1 MFVFVCVCACVYFFR
16 YYAIC
21 CQPLVYRHKMTPVR
35 VAVML
40 SGCWLI
46 PTFISF
52 LPIMQSWNAI
62 GIEDIVSPQL
72 LRPEIKERAESDTEK
87 SWKKQLLVHVLFIS
101 KDGGDSS
108 VRVNAALI
116 CPS

>member
-1 MFVFVCVCACVYFFR
+1 MSHLALTPNINTSTSIGMFVCVYYSR

-62 GIEDIVSPQL
+62 GIEDIVSPH
-72 LRPEIKERAESDTEK
+72 S
-87 SWKKQLLVHVLFIS
+87 
-101 KDGGDSS
+101 
-108 VRVNAALI
+108 
-116 CPS
+116 

>member
-1 MFVFVCVCACVYFFR
+1 MNPGLIVCVCDCR

-52 LPIMQSWNAI
+52 LPIMQSWNTI
-62 GIEDIVSPQL
+62 GIEDIVSRLPADL
-72 LRPEIKERAESDTEK
+72 GTRRPSR
-87 SWKKQLLVHVLFIS
+87 VFCR
-101 KDGGDSS
+101 DS
-108 VRVNAALI
+108 R
-116 CPS
+116 P

>member
-1 MFVFVCVCACVYFFR
+1 MQLVCLYYSR

-62 GIEDIVSPQL
+62 GIEDIVSPQW
-72 LRPEIKERAESDTEK
+72 LRSDIKEGSRDDTVITVPHQQNTLNILTK
-87 SWKKQLLVHVLFIS
+87 
-101 KDGGDSS
+101 
-108 VRVNAALI
+108 
-116 CPS
+116 

>member
-1 MFVFVCVCACVYFFR
+1 MFLSR

-62 GIEDIVSPQL
+62 GIEDVVSAQYL
-72 LRPEIKERAESDTEK
+72 KSEIEQFDTWKSSCSRPPS
-87 SWKKQLLVHVLFIS
+87 
-101 KDGGDSS
+101 
-108 VRVNAALI
+108 NA
-116 CPS
+116 

>member
-1 MFVFVCVCACVYFFR
+1 MWDCR

-35 VAVML
+35 VAAML

-52 LPIMQSWNAI
+52 LPIMQSWNTI
-62 GIEDIVSPQL
+62 GIEDIVSR
-72 LRPEIKERAESDTEK
+72 LRPSSESQEPPEVSAETVGDGKKFFVSNNMFDPLNKE
-87 SWKKQLLVHVLFIS
+87 VI
-101 KDGGDSS
+101 
-108 VRVNAALI
+108 
-116 CPS
+116 P

>member
-1 MFVFVCVCACVYFFR
+1 MTVLVCSKCASLYVYYSR

-21 CQPLVYRHKMTPVR
+21 CQPLVYRHKMTPLR

-40 SGCWLI
+40 SGCWII

-62 GIEDIVSPQL
+62 GIEDIVSL
-72 LRPEIKERAESDTEK
+72 L
-87 SWKKQLLVHVLFIS
+87 
-101 KDGGDSS
+101 
-108 VRVNAALI
+108 
-116 CPS
+116 

>member
-1 MFVFVCVCACVYFFR
+1 MFVSHCR

-35 VAVML
+35 VAAML

-62 GIEDIVSPQL
+62 GIEDIVS
-72 LRPEIKERAESDTEK
+72 
-87 SWKKQLLVHVLFIS
+87 
-101 KDGGDSS
+101 
-108 VRVNAALI
+108 ALELTREMR
-116 CPS
+116 CVYFTVQS

>member
-1 MFVFVCVCACVYFFR
+1 MNEREILNLIQRLPGVQQVCVCVSHSR

-21 CQPLVYRHKMTPVR
+21 CQPLVYRHKMTPLR
-35 VAVML
+35 VAGML

-62 GIEDIVSPQL
+62 GIEDIVSPRQL
-72 LRPEIKERAESDTEK
+72 RLEIK
-87 SWKKQLLVHVLFIS
+87 KQRSSKLRVTLLF
-101 KDGGDSS
+101 
-108 VRVNAALI
+108 
-116 CPS
+116 